1 MSFEKVFI
9 GKGRQV
15 PNMQVAKVTIPLE
28 KLQEIAYEKEGVMY
42 CTFEVSKM
50 KEADRLGREYTAYYS
65 KRSKSMTLFQLLLTC
80 IFIPTSLKRLTW
92 ISCRK
97 HPTLSMWRLPKNC

>member
-15 PNMQVAKVTIPLE
+15 PNLQIAKVTIPLE
-28 KLQEIAYEKEGVMY
+28 KLLEIAYERDGVKY

-50 KEADRLGREYTAYYS
+50 KEADAYGREYTVYYN
-65 KRSKSMTLFQLLLTC
+65 KMYPQAQEPAPEKKS
-80 IFIPTSLKRLTW
+80 S
-92 ISCRK
+92 RK
-97 HPTLSMWRLPKNC
+97 KKTAKKEEDLPF

>member
-50 KEADRLGREYTAYYS
+50 KEADRFGREYTAYYN
-65 KRSKSMTLFQLLLTC
+65 KMTVEHITLFC
-80 IFIPTSLKRLTW
+80 CP
-92 ISCRK
+92 
-97 HPTLSMWRLPKNC
+97 

>member
-15 PNMQVAKVTIPLE
+15 PNLQIAKVTIPLE
-28 KLQEIAYEKEGVMY
+28 KLLEIAYERDGVKY

-50 KEADRLGREYTAYYS
+50 KEADAYGREYTVYYS
-65 KRSKSMTLFQLLLTC
+65 KMVAGAQDPAPKKKGTRKKKTDKKEEE
-80 IFIPTSLKRLTW
+80 IPF
-92 ISCRK
+92 
-97 HPTLSMWRLPKNC
+97 

>member
-15 PNMQVAKVTIPLE
+15 PNLQIAKVTIPLE
-28 KLQEIAYEKEGVMY
+28 KLLEIAYERDGVKY

-50 KEADRLGREYTAYYS
+50 KEADAYGREYTVYYS
-65 KRSKSMTLFQLLLTC
+65 KMVAGSQEPAPEKKGS
-80 IFIPTSLKRLTW
+80 
-92 ISCRK
+92 RK
-97 HPTLSMWRLPKNC
+97 KKTEKKEEDMPF